1 MGGML
6 MASMTTALKDL
17 VGSGDKIGLFVLPFV
32 LVGVVLQLGFPSA
45 FEVGGPPPALR
56 AVSIIVLVPGLVIW
70 IWSVVLILAK
80 VPRGELITS
89 GPFSLMKHPIYTSV
103 ALLVLPWAGF
113 LLNTWLGLALG
124 VALYVGSRRYA
135 PAEEA
140 TLAETFGRQW
150 EEYAGAVKLPWL

>member
-1 MGGML
+1 M
-6 MASMTTALKDL
+6 STTLKDL

-32 LVGVVLQLGFPSA
+32 LVGVALQLAFPSA

-56 AVSIIVLVPGLVIW
+56 AISIIVLVPGLVIW
-70 IWSVVLILAK
+70 TWAVVLVLAK
-80 VPRGELITS
+80 VPGGELITS
-89 GPFSLMKHPIYTSV
+89 GPFALMKHPIYTSV

-135 PAEEA
+135 PAEE
-140 TLAETFGRQW
+140 TELSNTFGAEW
-150 EEYAGAVKLPWL
+150 EAYAGAVKLPWL